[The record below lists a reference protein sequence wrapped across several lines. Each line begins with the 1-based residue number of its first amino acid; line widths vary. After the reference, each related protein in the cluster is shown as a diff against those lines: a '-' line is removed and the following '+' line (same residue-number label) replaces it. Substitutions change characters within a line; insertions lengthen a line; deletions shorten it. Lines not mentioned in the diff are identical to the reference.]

1 MIRRILC
8 VLAAITML
16 LVCMRSVNVADCEE
30 RDVRYGALD
39 DYTAFRVANAGGLGD
54 PEVFWDSARR
64 AADAS
69 KVNLFR
75 KVSGWTADDHPSVVF
90 YAYFASSET
99 SFFESFSLPNA
110 ERSTGDLK
118 DASWAFATVQAD
130 GNVAD
135 GEIIGDVAQNDACK
149 ILPMASMLDAY
160 PVAGQYWIEAPSAG
174 DAEVFVSTL
183 QALLADASEPVS
195 IGRDTSAYETIAT
208 DYSAGGAVD
217 EVILGA
223 VVLAVL
229 MLIVAVAYCQL
240 AESRRWAI
248 LISYGSGSL
257 RAWFCV
263 CGRLIL
269 VLAGA
274 GIVLGTLGTLFVPG
288 SSGDLVLH
296 AFASLALAFGLVVV
310 ASLAT
315 AFLGRP
321 RNMVAALKGRD
332 NAKDLVRPS
341 LFAKAVLC
349 VILVAVVS
357 NMFAMQRFLE
367 EESAKYEGWA
377 QASQYGLFVPLS
389 VGMDGG
395 ALETQ
400 VMSAV
405 VFDLYPFA
413 VQEGCLYID
422 ATQYSPAALS
432 DGGGEYPSVIV
443 NPNYLRENPIAGT
456 DGEPVVIEESET
468 DWVILAPE
476 RYRGQEQELRERW
489 ERERGVDEEWKT
501 LWDRDIEWCGRTT
514 EAVPADQG
522 VEILWI
528 ADGQSVF
535 AYDPEIGSGNNGR
548 INDAIV
554 EVLTLGNSCG
564 VERWNAITGGMD
576 SALKVPLIDGD
587 TAKTYGRY
595 QEVLEKAGLADN
607 LKQVVTSEGAIYEA
621 LRGFREVRDNLSAR
635 MAVVLVAALFL
646 SVQSAF
652 LLFSTSARKSIV
664 MRLYG
669 FGFCRREMTSLAV
682 WGISWAAV
690 IGVALV
696 LNSPLGWLGLMQ
708 TVDDSLLIESVSC
721 LFLLDALVFMIALL
735 AAEKRGIVNALKGA
749 K

>member
-30 RDVRYGALD
+30 RAVRYGALD
-39 DYTAFRVANAGGLGD
+39 DYAAFQVANAGGLGD
-54 PEVFWDSARR
+54 PEAFWDSARH

-75 KVSGWTADDHPSVVF
+75 KVSGWTADDRPSVVF
-90 YAYFASSET
+90 YAYFAASET
-99 SFFESFSLPNA
+99 SFFESFSLPEA
-110 ERSTGDLK
+110 DRSTDDLK
-118 DASWAFATVQAD
+118 GDSWAFATAQAND
-130 GNVAD
+130 NVAE
-135 GEIIGDVAQNDACK
+135 GGTIGDIAQNDACK
-149 ILPMASMLDAY
+149 ILPMTSMLDTY
-160 PVAGQYWIEAPSAG
+160 PIAGQYWIEAPTAG
-174 DAEVFVSTL
+174 DAETFLGTL
-183 QALLADASEPVS
+183 QTLLTDASEPVS
-195 IGRDTSAYETIAT
+195 IERVASTYDAVAM
-208 DYSAGGAVD
+208 DYDAGGAAD

-229 MLIVAVAYCQL
+229 MLIAAVAYCQL
-240 AESRRWAI
+240 VESRRWAI

-263 CGRLIL
+263 CGRLII
-269 VLAGA
+269 VLTSA
-274 GIVLGTLGTLFVPG
+274 GIALGTLGTLFVPG

-296 AFASLALAFGLVVV
+296 AFADLAVAFGLVVA
-310 ASLAT
+310 ASLIT
-315 AFLGRP
+315 TLVGRP
-321 RNMVAALKGRD
+321 KYLVAALKGRD
-332 NAKDLVRPS
+332 NAKDLARPS

-357 NMFAMQRFLE
+357 SMFAMQRFLE

-400 VMSAV
+400 VMPAV

-413 VQEGCLYID
+413 VQEGCLYVD
-422 ATQYSPAALS
+422 ATQYTPAALS
-432 DGGGEYPSVIV
+432 GGGEECPSVIV
-443 NPNYLRENPIAGT
+443 NPNYLRENPITGT

-468 DWVILAPE
+468 DWVILVPE

-489 ERERGVDEEWKT
+489 ERERGGDEEGKT

-514 EAVPADQG
+514 ETVPADQR

-528 ADGQSVF
+528 EDGQSVF
-535 AYDPEIGSGNNGR
+535 AYDPEIGGDNNGR
-548 INDAIV
+548 ISDAII
-554 EVLTLGNSCG
+554 EVLTLSNSCG

-595 QEVLEKAGLADN
+595 QELLEKAGLADN
-607 LKQVVTSEGAIYEA
+607 LKQVVTPEGAIYEA
-621 LRGFREVRDNLSAR
+621 LRGFREARDNLSAQ

-652 LLFSTSARKSIV
+652 LLFSMSARKSIV

-669 FGFCRREMTSLAV
+669 FGFYRREMTPLAV
-682 WGISWAAV
+682 WGFSWAAV
-690 IGVALV
+690 IGVAWT
-696 LNSPLGWLGLMQ
+696 LNSLFGWFGLMQ
-708 TVDDSLLIESVSC
+708 AVDGSLLIESGVC
-721 LFLLDALVFMIALL
+721 LFLLDAVVFMVSLL
-735 AAEKRGIVNALKGA
+735 AAEKRGTVNALKGA